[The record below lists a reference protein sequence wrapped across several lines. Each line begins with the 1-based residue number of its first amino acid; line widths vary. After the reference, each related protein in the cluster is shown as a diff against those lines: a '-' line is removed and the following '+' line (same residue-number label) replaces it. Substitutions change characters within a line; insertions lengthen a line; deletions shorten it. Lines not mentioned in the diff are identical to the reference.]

1 MRPDDERDPAH
12 DPMHDAAHDPAHDR
26 ALGMGCPIT
35 RRDFVNGMAV
45 AAGAAL
51 VPGLGH
57 GHPWWA
63 FQEGVYAP
71 ERDPHYYPPGLGG
84 LRGDHAGSFEVA
96 HQMRD
101 GGAASLMTGA
111 RPTNE
116 TFDLIVVGGGI
127 SGLAAAHFYR
137 KSAGPSARILVID
150 NHDDFGGHAKRNEFQ
165 VDGQTLI
172 GYGGAQSLDGPAN
185 YSAVARGVL
194 ADAGVEPMRFHT
206 AFDQQFYASR
216 HLGDSVFFDKETFG
230 ADHLATGAGSKPWAD
245 VLAGAPLSEVARR
258 DIARLY
264 DEERDY
270 LPGLTRAQK
279 RARLARM
286 SYRDYLLHVAGVTPD
301 ALPYFQ
307 RITADLWC
315 AGIDVISAISPYN
328 DGFRAGYR
336 GMGLGDGD
344 PPPGTHLGPTPPDG
358 EDPYIF
364 HFPDGNASLARLLVR
379 RLIPAAAAGHTM
391 DDIVTARVNYAQLD
405 DPAHPVRV
413 RLNSTAVRVRHMGDP
428 ASAHEVE
435 VTYVRGGKA
444 WTVRAPHVVLA
455 CWNSVSAYLCPELPE
470 PQRHAMLSGVKEPFV
485 YTNVALR
492 NWNAWSALA
501 TSFIYAPGSYY
512 SIAEL
517 DFPVSLGT
525 YHFARSPADPIV
537 VHMLRAPCA
546 PGLPRRELYRAGR
559 AELLATPFEVM
570 ERNTRNQLARMLGG
584 GGGHFDPAR
593 DIAAITVNRWAH
605 GYAYEYDPY
614 SDPPPPAGQVR
625 PCVTAR
631 QPFGRITIANS
642 DAGASAYANSA
653 IDQAHRAV
661 VELGRKVT
669 TG

>member
-1 MRPDDERDPAH
+1 MSPDDERDPMP
-12 DPMHDAAHDPAHDR
+12 DSPPDSTRDPAYDR
-26 ALGMGCPIT
+26 ALGMGYPIT
-35 RRDFVNGMAV
+35 RRDFVNGVAV
-45 AAGAAL
+45 AVGAAAIA
-51 VPGLGH
+51 PGSMLA

-63 FQEGVYAP
+63 VQGEYAP
-71 ERDPHYYPPGLGG
+71 ERDPHYYPPGLTG

-101 GGAASLMTGA
+101 GGAAALMADA
-111 RPTNE
+111 RPTRE
-116 TFDLIVVGGGI
+116 TFDLVIVGGGI

-137 KSAGPSARILVID
+137 KTAGPSARILVLD

-165 VDGQTLI
+165 VGGQTLL
-172 GYGGAQSLDGPAN
+172 GYGGAQSLDGPDN
-185 YSAVARGVL
+185 YSAAAKALL
-194 ADAGVEPMRFHT
+194 ADAGVVPKRFYT
-206 AFDQQFYASR
+206 AFDQQFFPSR
-216 HLGDSVFFDKETFG
+216 HLGNGIFFDTETFG
-230 ADHLATGAGSKPWAD
+230 ADHLATGAGAKPWAE
-245 VLAGAPLSEVARR
+245 VLAGAPLSERVRR
-258 DIARLY
+258 DLTRLY
-264 DEERDY
+264 EEEHDY

-286 SYRDYLLHVAGVTPD
+286 SYRDYLVHVAGVTPD
-301 ALPYFQ
+301 AIPYFQ

-315 AGIDVISAISPYN
+315 AGIDVISALSPYN

-336 GMGLGDGD
+336 GMGLGDED
-344 PPPGTHLGPTPPDG
+344 PAPGTRIGPTPPDG

-379 RLIPAAAAGHTM
+379 RLVPGAAAGTTM
-391 DDIVTARVNYAQLD
+391 DDIVTARVNYAKLD
-405 DPAHPVRV
+405 DPAHTVRI
-413 RLNSTAVRVRHMGDP
+413 RLNSTAVRVRHVGDP
-428 ASAHEVE
+428 TSAREVD

-470 PQRHAMLSGVKEPFV
+470 PQRQAMLSGVKEPFV

-492 NWNAWSALA
+492 NWAAWNALGIN
-501 TSFIYAPGSYY
+501 FVYAPGSYY

-525 YHFARSPADPIV
+525 YHFARTPADPIV
-537 VHMLRAPCA
+537 VHMMRAPCK
-546 PGLPRRELYRAGR
+546 PGLARRDQYRAGR

-570 ERNTRNQLARMLGG
+570 ERNTRDQLARMLGG
-584 GGGHFDPAR
+584 GQFDPAR

-614 SDPPPPAGQVR
+614 SDPPPSKGQVR
-625 PCVTAR
+625 PCVIAR

-661 VELGRKVT
+661 VELGRVG

>member
-1 MRPDDERDPAH
+1 M
-12 DPMHDAAHDPAHDR
+12 
-26 ALGMGCPIT
+26 
-35 RRDFVNGMAV
+35 
-45 AAGAAL
+45 
-51 VPGLGH
+51 
-57 GHPWWA
+57 
-63 FQEGVYAP
+63 
-71 ERDPHYYPPGLGG
+71 
-84 LRGDHAGSFEVA
+84 
-96 HQMRD
+96 
-101 GGAASLMTGA
+101 
-111 RPTNE
+111 
-116 TFDLIVVGGGI
+116 
-127 SGLAAAHFYR
+127 
-137 KSAGPSARILVID
+137 
-150 NHDDFGGHAKRNEFQ
+150 
-165 VDGQTLI
+165 
-172 GYGGAQSLDGPAN
+172 
-185 YSAVARGVL
+185 ARGVL

-336 GMGLGDGD
+336 GMGLGDDD

-537 VHMLRAPCA
+537 VHMMRAPCA
-546 PGLPRRELYRAGR
+546 PGLPRREQYRAGR